1 MKTVIAALTIA
12 IAANTAVVAETTQ
25 QYTLIPIEVEK
36 TECTN
41 TDIAIGAGIGVIGGA
56 IIGVSSIIGA
66 PVVGAAAGTTMTWG
80 MAFSAPFL
88 TNATASLATI
98 GAVGAGPFVGTA
110 SYYALCVIR
119 EIY

>member
-1 MKTVIAALTIA
+1 MKTVIAALAIA
-12 IAANTAVVAETTQ
+12 ITANTAIAETP
-25 QYTLIPIEVEK
+25 QYTLTPTVVEK

-41 TDIAIGAGIGVIGGA
+41 TDVAIGAGIGVIGGA
-56 IIGVSSIIGA
+56 IIGISSIIGA

-88 TNATASLATI
+88 TNATASLATV
-98 GAVGAGPFVGTA
+98 GATLAGPFVGTA

-119 EIY
+119 EVY